1 MVKGGSRVNGLGGRD
16 YCIQHEYPVVKILL
30 YHLISGT
37 WISKVNIQGKSSKKS
52 LTMSKGTNLLI
63 NNSFRTL

>member
-37 WISKVNIQGKSSKKS
+37 TFKENPQK
-52 LTMSKGTNLLI
+52 
-63 NNSFRTL
+63 RA